1 MIDIERA
8 KKEFDRYVSNYDK
21 TEKKIEG
28 KISHSYRVMEIS
40 AKIAKSLNLEEEQ
53 VKLATLIGLLHDIA
67 RFEQFKRYRTYK
79 DVDSIDHGDYGVKI
93 LQENNNLRKY
103 IETTDYDDIILKAI
117 KNHNKFEIDTN
128 LIDEE
133 KIQAKIIRDADKV
146 DILYQVAYMFWED
159 AKEEVETSTITKY
172 IEEEFYKRKSI
183 KRRKGIQIN
192 QLDKMVTTLGFVFDI
207 NYTETFR
214 IIKENNYINIII
226 DQFDFHDKETKF
238 KIEEIRKIVNDF
250 IEEKLKKGH

>member
-93 LQENNNLRKY
+93 LQENNNMLNFGSLDSIYGRE
-103 IETTDYDDIILKAI
+103 INDSSSDEVIVAI
-117 KNHNKFEIDTN
+117 
-128 LIDEE
+128 
-133 KIQAKIIRDADKV
+133 
-146 DILYQVAYMFWED
+146 
-159 AKEEVETSTITKY
+159 
-172 IEEEFYKRKSI
+172 
-183 KRRKGIQIN
+183 
-192 QLDKMVTTLGFVFDI
+192 
-207 NYTETFR
+207 
-214 IIKENNYINIII
+214 
-226 DQFDFHDKETKF
+226 
-238 KIEEIRKIVNDF
+238 
-250 IEEKLKKGH
+250 